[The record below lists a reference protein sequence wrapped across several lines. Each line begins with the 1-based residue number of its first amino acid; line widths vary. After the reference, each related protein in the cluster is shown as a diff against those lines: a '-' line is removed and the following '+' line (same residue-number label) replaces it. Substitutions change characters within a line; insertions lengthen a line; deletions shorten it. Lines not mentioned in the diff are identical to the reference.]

1 MRISEAYEHE
11 PILPYQAE
19 DSCPVGGCNKTGTQC
34 VDIAA
39 PFTLTPTAAVG
50 AVSITCQG
58 SPSITCVSDACGSSC
73 TVTMTQQ
80 VCVSVPIRYGVS
92 LTTGEPTITCADNN
106 GWGGGWCCVRRPA
119 PQLFFFCM
127 RRLGEP
133 HCRLFC
139 FSRHYLHEPGK
150 KVEKDLK
157 GWGKNDILIEIC

>member
-58 SPSITCVSDACGSSC
+58 SPSVTCVSDACGSSC

-92 LTTGEPTITCADNN
+92 LTSGEPKITCAD
-106 GWGGGWCCVRRPA
+106 GSWGCGCC
-119 PQLFFFCM
+119 
-127 RRLGEP
+127 
-133 HCRLFC
+133 
-139 FSRHYLHEPGK
+139 
-150 KVEKDLK
+150 
-157 GWGKNDILIEIC
+157 